1 MENNMKLLKTSRALG
16 LAALAGIA
24 SPYAIA
30 ADAGWYIGGNVGQS
44 QAKIDDERII
54 GGLTAGGFATTSIN
68 DDDRDLGFKVF
79 GGYQFNK
86 YFALES
92 GYFDLGKFG
101 FTATTAP
108 AGAFNGNIKIK
119 GVNFDTVALLP
130 FTDRFSAFGRIGV
143 NYAEAKDTFSGTG
156 SVHVLNP
163 TRTRRAANYKIGLG
177 LEYDITESLGLRA
190 EVERYRIDD
199 GVYNLGD
206 IDLASAGLVYRFGV
220 KKASQPLDPVP
231 RAAASS
237 DAVLDD
243 SAPRS
248 MPVPPPPPPPP
259 PRRVPSK
266 VSFSADSLF
275 DFDKSVVKPTG
286 KQALDTFAA
295 DLKGA
300 SYDVISVTG
309 HTDRIGSHAYN
320 MRLSE
325 RRAEA
330 VKDYLQESAGIPA
343 GKITAR
349 GVDGAD
355 PETKP
360 GDCSDANPA
369 RGGKARQQLIACLQP
384 DRRVEVEVTGTR

>member
-1 MENNMKLLKTSRALG
+1 MENNMKLLKASGALG

-24 SPYAIA
+24 SPYAVA

-44 QAKIDDERII
+44 RAKIDDERII
-54 GGLTAGGFATTSIN
+54 GGLLAGGFTTTSIE
-68 DDDRDLGFKVF
+68 DDNRGLGFKVF

-92 GYFDLGKFG
+92 GYFDLGKFS
-101 FTATTAP
+101 FTATTLP
-108 AGAFNGNIKIK
+108 PGTLSGEIKLK
-119 GVNFDTVALLP
+119 GVNFDAVGILP

-143 NYAEAKDTFSGTG
+143 NYAQAKDRFSGTG
-156 SVHVLNP
+156 AVHVLNP
-163 TRTRRAANYKIGLG
+163 DRSKRAANLKAGVG
-177 LEYDITESLGLRA
+177 LEYDFTKSFGMRLEA
-190 EVERYRIDD
+190 ERYRIDD
-199 GVYNLGD
+199 AVGNKGD
-206 IDLASAGLVYRFGV
+206 IDMASIGLVYRFGV
-220 KKASQPLDPVP
+220 ETAQPPAPAP
-231 RAAASS
+231 RMAATEQVS
-237 DAVLDD
+237 DD

-259 PRRVPSK
+259 PPPRRMPSK

-275 DFDKSVVKPTG
+275 DFDKSVVKPAG
-286 KQALDTFAA
+286 KQALDVFVA

-355 PETKP
+355 PVTKP

-369 RGGKARQQLIACLQP
+369 RGGKARQELITCLQP